1 MSGLPGKIVAL
12 HKALGSRDIAHA
24 FGGALALA
32 WCTQRARGTIDID
45 LNVFL
50 TQDRAHEV
58 VAALPR
64 AVAHSDSDVATLQQE
79 GQTRLWWDDT
89 PIDVFLNTTAY
100 HEDVARR
107 IRWEPFVGE
116 ELPFLSCT
124 DLAVFK
130 AFFNRT
136 RDWADLEE
144 MVAAGALDRDRVLG
158 ILVRY
163 LGVSD
168 ERVERLQSLRGPAVP
183 TSGAPP
189 RGTHGGEC
197 DRDH

>member
-1 MSGLPGKIVAL
+1 MSGLPRKIIAL
-12 HKALGSRDIAHA
+12 HSALASRDIAHA

-45 LNVFL
+45 LNVFV
-50 TQDRAHEV
+50 TQDRVDEV

-64 AVAHSDSDVATLQQE
+64 AVTQTDTDVATLQRD

-89 PIDVFLNTTAY
+89 PIDVFLNTNDF

-107 IRWEPFVGE
+107 ICWEPFVGE
-116 ELPFLSCT
+116 ELPFLACM

-136 RDWADLEE
+136 RDWADLED
-144 MVAAGALDRDRVLG
+144 MMAAGALDRDRALG

-168 ERVERLQSLRGPAVP
+168 ERVARLQSLRGPDDR
-183 TSGAPP
+183 TSAS
-189 RGTHGGEC
+189 RG
-197 DRDH
+197 